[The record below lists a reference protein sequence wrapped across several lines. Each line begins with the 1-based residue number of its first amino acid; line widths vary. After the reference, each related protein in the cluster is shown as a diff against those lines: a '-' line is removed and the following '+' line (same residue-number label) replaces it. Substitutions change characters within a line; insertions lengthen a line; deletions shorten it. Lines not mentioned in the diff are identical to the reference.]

1 MTLKNIKTILTPENL
16 QSYLDELQ
24 QKKSLFTKP
33 MMALLV
39 FVLNRNLKK
48 AEAFRLKFYKF
59 NDIKL
64 YNFVECLINKD
75 YTYLYKV
82 KIKKRNQIAE
92 QIHFTDLFL
101 EYTEKTSNLS
111 DFQDIIDF
119 YNTLAKIRILEAS
132 GNIINKL
139 TPETKRILK
148 RIGIKLT
155 GDIQNDTMQIIG
167 KLASYQRKISE
178 LSEKIDNKKQES
190 SKAMTFEY
198 FSEAV
203 LAINVTLKLSCS
215 IHTLSLLDYC
225 TYIKRTQ
232 NTIEWQKKQSTK

>member
-1 MTLKNIKTILTPENL
+1 MNLKNIKTILTPENL

-24 QKKSLFTKP
+24 TRKSLFTKP
-33 MMALLV
+33 MMAVLT
-39 FVLNRNLKK
+39 FVLNRNLKR
-48 AEAFRLKFYKF
+48 AEAFRSKFYKF
-59 NDIKL
+59 NEIKL

-75 YTYLYKV
+75 YTYLYKAE
-82 KIKKRNQIAE
+82 IKKRNQIAE

-119 YNTLAKIRILEAS
+119 YNTLAKIRILEGA
-132 GNIINKL
+132 GNMINKL
-139 TPETKRILK
+139 TPESKKILK

-155 GDIQNDTMQIIG
+155 EDYESDIMQIVG

-178 LSEKIDNKKQES
+178 LSEKIDNKKSEAA
-190 SKAMTFEY
+190 KTMTFEY